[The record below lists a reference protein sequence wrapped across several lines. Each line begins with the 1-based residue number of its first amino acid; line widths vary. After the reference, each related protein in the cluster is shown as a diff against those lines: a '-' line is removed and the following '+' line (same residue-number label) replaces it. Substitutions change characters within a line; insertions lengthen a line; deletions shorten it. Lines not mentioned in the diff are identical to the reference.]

1 MLHFTKEA
9 WSRALCVCMCVWGG
23 CYSCGQQR
31 GRWISSW
38 CWHGGGTEQA
48 RNIYLRSM
56 EYESTVFF
64 LPEAFSVLIFSSLS
78 YFCTKPEF
86 MGGYLHEIGI
96 SYKRRLEMLQFECGI
111 IHSDEVTL

>member
-1 MLHFTKEA
+1 M
-9 WSRALCVCMCVWGG
+9 CVCGG
-23 CYSCGQQR
+23 GYSCGQQR

-78 YFCTKPEF
+78 YFCTEPEF

-96 SYKRRLEMLQFECGI
+96 SYKRRDWKCY
-111 IHSDEVTL
+111 SSSVASYTLMK

>member
-1 MLHFTKEA
+1 M
-9 WSRALCVCMCVWGG
+9 CVCV
-23 CYSCGQQR
+23 
-31 GRWISSW
+31 
-38 CWHGGGTEQA
+38 GGGVTAVGSRGGDGSPAGVGMVVELS
-48 RNIYLRSM
+48 RPETFTLGVWSM
-56 EYESTVFF
+56 SQQFSFCLKLF
-64 LPEAFSVLIFSSLS
+64 LSLFFSSLS